1 MATSREDPS
10 TPKAN
15 REPATPTEVEMKLG
29 LWKLLL
35 AAAGILVLIFVAM
48 ELVDDTYT
56 LPSQTTLSIPR
67 DTGSG

>member
-1 MATSREDPS
+1 MATSRQDPA
-10 TPKAN
+10 TRKADK
-15 REPATPTEVEMKLG
+15 EPAAPSDADMKLG

-35 AAAGILVLIFVAM
+35 AAGGILVLIFVAM

-67 DTGSG
+67 DIGSG